1 MQCLRFIYERSDG
14 SLKAVREQFPG
25 FTRAT
30 GPSRLSI
37 CKDVKAV
44 EQSIRYD
51 NTGREME

>member
-14 SLKAVREQFPG
+14 SLKAVREQFPR

-44 EQSIRYD
+44 EQSMRYD